1 MHIYIHMYVYLY
13 MCLHIYIYM
22 YLYVSMYFY
31 VSIYPSI
38 HPTIY
43 LFIYVLHTRPYVCT
57 KFSAPNSMVHQKR
70 TRNSTPQKHL
80 QWSSRP
86 RKTLGIPILW
96 EKKEFKMIEPT
107 TRKGLAIA
115 NAFGALIFSSFFGEP
130 LNLQKSI

>member
-1 MHIYIHMYVYLY
+1 MHIYIYICMYICICVYTY
-13 MCLHIYIYM
+13 ICIYM
-22 YLYVSMYFY
+22 YLCIFMYLSIHLSIQL
-31 VSIYPSI
+31 SIYLSTYYI
-38 HPTIY
+38 HDHM
-43 LFIYVLHTRPYVCT
+43 YVQNSVPQIQWFT
-57 KFSAPNSMVHQKR
+57 KKR

-96 EKKEFKMIEPT
+96 EKKEFNMIEPT